1 MCAKLHLRTH
11 LCWPQ
16 SVFNRALF
24 LGHLVLLLAGWY
36 KDNSTDAL
44 HAWMCVIWYDRFCC
58 RQSFSESSSFLLF
71 IAVTG
76 EVYVCACYVGMWVCV
91 HVLSVCV
98 CLCACPVSCS
108 AGGWRHAYVCTLKL
122 ARYPIVC
129 VLLAFMR
136 CDSQLQGPLTLMMLH
151 SVRDSCRN

>member
-1 MCAKLHLRTH
+1 MLSSVWGFVLTTECVSSWTRLRPFS
-11 LCWPQ
+11 L
-16 SVFNRALF
+16 LF
-24 LGHLVLLLAGWY
+24 AGWY

-71 IAVTG
+71 IAG
-76 EVYVCACYVGMWVCV
+76 EVCVRVALGCEFARTYSVCAFVR
-91 HVLSVCV
+91 
-98 CLCACPVSCS
+98 ACPVSCN

-136 CDSQLQGPLTLMMLH
+136 RDSQLQGPLTLMMLH

>member
-1 MCAKLHLRTH
+1 M
-11 LCWPQ
+11 
-16 SVFNRALF
+16 FNHRLF
-24 LGHLVLLLAGWY
+24 RPFALLLAGWS

-58 RQSFSESSSFLLF
+58 RRSFSESSSFLLF

-76 EVYVCACYVGMWVCV
+76 GVYACAYYVGMRVWV
-91 HVLSVCV
+91 HVLCLRLCV
-98 CLCACPVSCS
+98 CARALVWVGLRVCPVSCS
-108 AGGWRHAYVCTLKL
+108 AGGWRHAYVCALKL

-151 SVRDSCRN
+151 SARDSCRN